1 MLAWRT
7 QGHLRCVQVSLVDGV
22 NREYTDCREGRS
34 LAVFQGS
41 GEGGIHQRVEQSSR
55 PRHRFGTKVSPV

>member
-1 MLAWRT
+1 M
-7 QGHLRCVQVSLVDGV
+7 QVSLVDGV